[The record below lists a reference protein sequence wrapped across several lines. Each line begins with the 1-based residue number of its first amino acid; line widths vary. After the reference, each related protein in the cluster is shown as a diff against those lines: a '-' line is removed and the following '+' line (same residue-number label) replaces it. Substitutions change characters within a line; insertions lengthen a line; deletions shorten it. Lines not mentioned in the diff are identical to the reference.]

1 MVLHPEALSC
11 SNCKGYALFKFIL
24 YYFSLFFLIF
34 LYFFRYYFVF
44 LSFLF
49 HFSSIFHTIDSFF
62 SRLRHPPT
70 YYFSTYLPLFIY
82 FSMCITVYLHHHYV
96 IPFRFCH
103 LYVHRVGRVLRAFS
117 LDSFL
122 PRCVPLPYLSFYV
135 INFGFFLAQCEESP
149 LQRLTKIN
157 IYSL

>member
-1 MVLHPEALSC
+1 MKTKSKLPKYCYRCCGSLCDSC
-11 SNCKGYALFKFIL
+11 SAYALFKFIL

-34 LYFFRYYFVF
+34 LYFFHYYFVF

-49 HFSSIFHTIDSFF
+49 NFSSIFHTIDSIF

-82 FSMCITVYLHHHYV
+82 FSMCIMAYLHHHYI
-96 IPFRFCH
+96 IPFTSVTYR
-103 LYVHRVGRVLRAFS
+103 RPGQGGVLRAFS

-122 PRCVPLPYLSFYV
+122 
-135 INFGFFLAQCEESP
+135 
-149 LQRLTKIN
+149 
-157 IYSL
+157 